1 MTIAFWCALIVGL
14 THCLIRRTRLGQ
26 DRLKQHSHG
35 NRTIKR
41 APQCPFTE

>member
-1 MTIAFWCALIVGL
+1 MTIAFWCRAGPNIAI
-14 THCLIRRTRLGQ
+14 HRARLGQ

-41 APQCPFTE
+41 APQRPFTE